1 MRKNNYEMKPL
12 NCPFCNGK
20 VKIGI
25 YDDEGNL
32 HNEEYEKNP
41 YSGLWYAI
49 QHFYRDVPKRLEG
62 CFLAS
67 WDSTFYEEHI
77 GRRFATKEGL
87 LKYWNMR
94 SLKNERRK

>member
-1 MRKNNYEMKPL
+1 MKEL
-12 NCPFCNGK
+12 KCCPFCGGK
-20 VKIGI
+20 VRIGI

-49 QHFYRDVPKRLEG
+49 QHFERDIPKKSDG
-62 CFLAS
+62 CFIAS
-67 WDSTFYEEHI
+67 FDSIFNEEYI
-77 GRRFATKEGL
+77 GHRYDTREEL

-94 SLKNERRK
+94 ALK

>member
-1 MRKNNYEMKPL
+1 MKEL
-12 NCPFCNGK
+12 KCCPFCGGK
-20 VKIGI
+20 VRIGI

-41 YSGLWYAI
+41 YSGLHYAI
-49 QHFYRDVPKRLEG
+49 QHFEKDVPKDVDG

-67 WDSTFYEEHI
+67 FDSIFNEEHI
-77 GRRFATKEGL
+77 GYTCATRKEL
-87 LKYWNMR
+87 IDSWNMR